1 MGYGQKARVQGEGGF
16 SGAELPE
23 EVAHPYP
30 SGSVTEVEPRGSSWR
45 PPCFTFAPA
54 VARWPRPSPLKPKG
68 TSPAAVEAV
77 RCGTWA
83 GRPAGTVWR
92 SWGAA
97 GGRALR
103 SALHGAART
112 APGGRGPAA
121 RTHLRPLR
129 PTAPAGVRGRGPS
142 CHGLGRPRSGIR
154 GQSTCGP
161 GGSCRARVSPPH
173 TDQGAPPDGER
184 IDLKVR
190 NGQGEAQ
197 LHNPLQLVTE
207 FSLEKHQ
214 LDLQKIHDK
223 GFTVSHSDLLLC
235 RR

>member
-1 MGYGQKARVQGEGGF
+1 MGYGQKVQGEGGF

-161 GGSCRARVSPPH
+161 GGSCRPGCHLPTRTRARCAFITAFYLPVTCVPSSLSVASLQH
-173 TDQGAPPDGER
+173 RWDITQA
-184 IDLKVR
+184 
-190 NGQGEAQ
+190 
-197 LHNPLQLVTE
+197 PLQTSC
-207 FSLEKHQ
+207 FNPTTR
-214 LDLQKIHDK
+214 
-223 GFTVSHSDLLLC
+223 GNWNPC
-235 RR
+235 